1 MVKNKSTD
9 ILFYISGLRYL
20 LLWMFIYVILRS
32 L

>member
-1 MVKNKSTD
+1 MAKNKSTNK
-9 ILFYISGLRYL
+9 LLYISGLCYI